1 MKKKN
6 KGRKAETQFI
16 KTINSGA
23 FHNDGDAVSDLEA
36 LEIKYTEK
44 KGYRIST
51 KVLEKIW
58 EEALDQNK
66 LPLFGIIIDRENV
79 RWKLKVD
86 IVKEIK

>member
-23 FHNDGDAVSDLEA
+23 FNSDGDAVSDLEA

-86 IVKEIK
+86 IVREVK